1 MPTVVLRLMLF
12 VRRSLESAFC
22 PLRFRRTISFR
33 TRKSSGSLCRLAAN
47 YERIKTRAGRLS
59 GARVTYGGG
68 KPPMAETIPGRLA
81 AARARRISRMRYLV
95 TGGAGFIGSNT
106 VDELVRRGH
115 SVVVLDDL
123 TSGKEDNLAEIRNK
137 ITFIKGSI
145 TDIEVVRKAVHE
157 AEFVLHLAART
168 SVPKSVKDPIET
180 NRINIDGTLNVL
192 VAARDAKVKR
202 VVFAASSSA
211 YGETPTL
218 PKVEKMEPQPIS
230 PYGVTKYVGEL
241 YAQTFGRCYGLENV
255 SLRYFN
261 IFGPRQ
267 DPSSPY
273 SGVLAKFCT
282 AALEETQPIIFG
294 DGEQTRDFTYVENAV
309 QANVLAFEAPNVSGR
324 VFNVGV
330 GGRFSLNQTV
340 ALLNKIAG
348 KSLESKYEP
357 ARDGDIRDSQ
367 ADISRAREF
376 LGYEPAVAFEEGL
389 RRTFDW
395 YRATQEKANATP
407 TPASAPM
414 PTPPK

>member
-1 MPTVVLRLMLF
+1 MRF
-12 VRRSLESAFC
+12 V
-22 PLRFRRTISFR
+22 
-33 TRKSSGSLCRLAAN
+33 
-47 YERIKTRAGRLS
+47 
-59 GARVTYGGG
+59 
-68 KPPMAETIPGRLA
+68 
-81 AARARRISRMRYLV
+81 V

-123 TSGKEDNLAEIRNK
+123 SSGKEENLAEVRNK
-137 ITFIKGSI
+137 ITLIKGTI
-145 TDIEVVRKAVHE
+145 TDIEVVRKAMHE
-157 AEFVLHLAART
+157 AECVLHLAART

-218 PKVEKMEPQPIS
+218 PKQEKMEPQPIS

-267 DPSSPY
+267 DPDSPY
-273 SGVLAKFCT
+273 SGVLAKFCI
-282 AALEETQPIIFG
+282 AFLEDTQPVIFG
-294 DGEQTRDFTYVENAV
+294 DGEQTRDFTFVENAV
-309 QANVLAFEAPNVSGR
+309 QANLLACEAPNVSGK

-330 GGRFSLNQTV
+330 GGRFSLNQTI
-340 ALLNKIAG
+340 ALLNKISE
-348 KSLESKYEP
+348 KNLEAKYDP
-357 ARDGDIRDSQ
+357 GRDGDIRDSQ
-367 ADISRAREF
+367 ADISLAREF
-376 LGYEPAVAFEEGL
+376 LGYEPSVVFEEGL
-389 RRTFDW
+389 RRTFEW
-395 YRATQEKANATP
+395 YNAARAKADAAPTP
-407 TPASAPM
+407 APASAPA
-414 PTPPK
+414 PTPAKP

>member
-1 MPTVVLRLMLF
+1 
-12 VRRSLESAFC
+12 
-22 PLRFRRTISFR
+22 
-33 TRKSSGSLCRLAAN
+33 
-47 YERIKTRAGRLS
+47 
-59 GARVTYGGG
+59 
-68 KPPMAETIPGRLA
+68 
-81 AARARRISRMRYLV
+81 MRYVV

-123 TSGKEDNLAEIRNK
+123 SSGREENLAEIRNK

-145 TDIEVVRKAVHE
+145 TDIEVVRKAMHE

-168 SVPKSVKDPIET
+168 SVPRSVKDPIET
-180 NRINIDGTLNVL
+180 NKINIDGTLNVL
-192 VAARDAKVKR
+192 VAAKEMKVKR

-218 PKVEKMEPQPIS
+218 PKVETMQPQPIS

-267 DPSSPY
+267 DPGSPY

-282 AALEETQPIIFG
+282 AFLEDTQPVVFG

-309 QANVLAFEAPNVSGR
+309 QANLLACEAPSVSGK
-324 VFNVGV
+324 VFNVGTS
-330 GGRFSLNQTV
+330 GRTSLNEVLRT
-340 ALLNKIAG
+340 LGKISG
-348 KSLESKYEP
+348 KTLEVKYDP

-367 ADISRAREF
+367 ADISQAREF
-376 LGYEPAVAFEEGL
+376 LGYDPQVAFEEGL
-389 RRTFDW
+389 NRTFEW
-395 YRATQEKANATP
+395 YRSTQTKAPEK
-407 TPASAPM
+407 SE
-414 PTPPK
+414 K